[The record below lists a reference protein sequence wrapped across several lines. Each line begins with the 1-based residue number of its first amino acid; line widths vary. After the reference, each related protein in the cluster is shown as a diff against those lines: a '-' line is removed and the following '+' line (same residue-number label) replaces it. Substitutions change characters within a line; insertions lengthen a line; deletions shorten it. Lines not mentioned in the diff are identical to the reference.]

1 MFTLSKKVPRMLGLK
16 RVMYL
21 AAVLAIAPAGFMAC
35 NEEEEDEQT
44 APDGGS
50 VGDDAGSDTDTGD
63 VDGGD
68 ADGGADT
75 DAGLAS
81 ELAP

>member
-1 MFTLSKKVPRMLGLK
+1 MLGLK

-21 AAVLAIAPAGFMAC
+21 AAMLMIAPAGFMAC
-35 NEEEEDEQT
+35 NEDEDEVT
-44 APDGGS
+44 GPD
-50 VGDDAGSDTDTGD
+50 VGDDAGSDTDGGQVD

-68 ADGGADT
+68 ADGGDT
-75 DAGLAS
+75 DAGFAS

>member
-1 MFTLSKKVPRMLGLK
+1 MLGFK

-21 AAVLAIAPAGFMAC
+21 AAMLFIAPAGFMAC
-35 NEEEEDEQT
+35 NDEDEEET
-44 APDGGS
+44 GPDSS
-50 VGDDAGSDTDTGD
+50 VGDDAGSDTDGGDVD

-68 ADGGADT
+68 ADGGDD

>member
-1 MFTLSKKVPRMLGLK
+1 MLGLK

-21 AAVLAIAPAGFMAC
+21 AAMLAIAPASFMAC
-35 NEEEEDEQT
+35 NEDEEEET

-50 VGDDAGSDTDTGD
+50 VGEDAGSDTDGVDVD
-63 VDGGD
+63 VDGGEAD
-68 ADGGADT
+68 AGDS
-75 DAGLAS
+75 DAGLG